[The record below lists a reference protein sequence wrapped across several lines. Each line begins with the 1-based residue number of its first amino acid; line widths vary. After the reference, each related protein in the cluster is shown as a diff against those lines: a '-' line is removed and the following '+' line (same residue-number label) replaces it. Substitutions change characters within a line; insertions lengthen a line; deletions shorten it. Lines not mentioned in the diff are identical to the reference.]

1 MEKVANHPIED
12 FYGDEILS
20 GETYFVFGE
29 HVVLEENLKSYL
41 IEKHEVLCF
50 QAQ

>member
-1 MEKVANHPIED
+1 MKKVADHPIED

-20 GETYFVFGE
+20 NETYFVFGE
-29 HVVLEENLKSYL
+29 HVVLEENLKHYL
-41 IEKHEVLCF
+41 MERHQVECF

>member
-1 MEKVANHPIED
+1 MKKVVDHPIED
-12 FYGDEILS
+12 FYGDEVLS
-20 GETYFVFGE
+20 NETYFVFGE

-41 IEKHEVLCF
+41 IQQHNVECF

>member
-1 MEKVANHPIED
+1 MKKVADHLIED

-29 HVVLEENLKSYL
+29 HIVLEENLKSYL
-41 IEKHEVLCF
+41 IHYHNVNCF

>member
-1 MEKVANHPIED
+1 MKEVTDHPIED
-12 FYGDEILS
+12 MFGDEILS

-29 HVVLEENLKSYL
+29 HIVLEENLKSYL
-41 IEKHEVLCF
+41 IEKQNVECF

>member
-1 MEKVANHPIED
+1 MKEVTDYPIED

-20 GETYFVFGE
+20 NETYFVFDQD
-29 HVVLEENLKSYL
+29 VVLEQNLKTYL
-41 IEKHEVLCF
+41 MERHQVECF

>member
-1 MEKVANHPIED
+1 MEKVTDHPIED

-20 GETYFVFGE
+20 NETYFVFDE
-29 HVVLEENLKSYL
+29 HVVREHNLKTCL
-41 IEKHEVLCF
+41 IERHQVECF

>member
-1 MEKVANHPIED
+1 MKKVADHPIED
-12 FYGDEILS
+12 VFGDEILS

-29 HVVLEENLKSYL
+29 HIVLEENLKSYL
-41 IEKHEVLCF
+41 IQHYSIDCF